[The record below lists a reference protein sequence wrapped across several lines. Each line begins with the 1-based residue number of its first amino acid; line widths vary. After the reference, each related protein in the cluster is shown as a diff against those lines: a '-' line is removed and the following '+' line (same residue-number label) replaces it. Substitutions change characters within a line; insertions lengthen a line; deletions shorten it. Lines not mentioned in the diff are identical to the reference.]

1 MVEFECYNIGEHS
14 IMVSLSR
21 NEIEEIL
28 RLVNF
33 CMNHIKTGNIDP
45 KDLLIEMAR
54 IFRSYDAEFFPSNQ
68 NLDGIDLSSSLS
80 IKEDEA
86 NLTRYVD
93 HYWQYD
99 PLYSAQF
106 SLEPVNRVF
115 KTDDI
120 IPYTQL
126 QKLDY
131 YRDYLQHINWFGELV
146 IRLCS
151 ENGFWGTM
159 SISRSRQ
166 QPYFDQADIQKAELL
181 LPYLINTFE
190 ATMFFSKINGERKA
204 FERWLESRPEG
215 VVLLDSKLNA
225 IFSNKKARQICLP
238 LVGNKPGTVLPEQ
251 SDEILLPDSM
261 REDCLQLINTHDTNS
276 CFSHNRIISTQDG
289 ERFYVKYTLINQPC
303 ENMIL
308 PYFIININ
316 DLTRGGADEETGVVL
331 IKDYGLSEREEKIAQ
346 HVGLGLTNKEIGE
359 KLGISQFTVQSH
371 LRNIFEKTGIK
382 RRSQLA
388 NIIK

>member
-1 MVEFECYNIGEHS
+1 
-14 IMVSLSR
+14 
-21 NEIEEIL
+21 
-28 RLVNF
+28 
-33 CMNHIKTGNIDP
+33 MNHIKTGNIDP
-45 KDLLIEMAR
+45 KDLLIEMAKM
-54 IFRSYDAEFFPSNQ
+54 FRSYDAEFFPSNE
-68 NLDGIDLSSSLS
+68 NMSGIDLSSTLT
-80 IKEDEA
+80 IKEGEA
-86 NLTRYVD
+86 DLNKYVD

-106 SLEPVNRVF
+106 STEPINRVF

-120 IPYTQL
+120 IPYSQL
-126 QKLDY
+126 QRLDY

-146 IRLCS
+146 IRLCT

-159 SISRSRQ
+159 SISRSPK

-181 LPYLINTFE
+181 LPYLISTFE
-190 ATMFFSKINGERKA
+190 ATMFFSKINGERKV

-225 IFSNKKARQICLP
+225 IFSNNRAKQICLP
-238 LVGNKPGTVLPEQ
+238 LLGQKPVPVSQELSNEIILPET
-251 SDEILLPDSM
+251 M
-261 REDCLQLINTHDTNS
+261 REDCLQLINSHDTTS

-289 ERFYVKYTLINQPC
+289 ERYYVKYTLINQPC
-303 ENMIL
+303 EDLIL

-316 DLTRGGADEETGVVL
+316 GLTKNADKEEIGVVL

-346 HVGLGLTNKEIGE
+346 YVGLGLTNKEIGE